1 MIQHMAGATRN
12 KPGRGRLIHVR
23 DKRLRESRHEAT
35 LSCGMKLIY
44 APRAGFGKKLAFVV
58 ADYGSID
65 SAWRENGKRVHVPD
79 GIAHFL
85 EHQLFKKARADLSD
99 VFSERGAYCNA
110 HTSHTQTAYYFQCTE
125 RFAENLDT
133 LLELALTPY
142 FDRKLVDTER
152 DIIIQEINQYRDHP
166 AWVGFQQ
173 MLESLYVKHPLRI
186 DIAGTEETVSAVTP
200 ELLALCHGTFYHPSN
215 LTLIIVGDFNARDVH
230 ETAERLSAK
239 WAPQTTAPRV
249 TRERPAEP
257 AKVAQG
263 RAERR
268 MFIARQRLLLGFKD
282 AKMPEGEGLTRRDL
296 VSTIALD
303 ALFGKEGEAYEQLYN
318 ARLIGNDF
326 GAGYQAETGFGYA
339 VIGGE
344 TDDAAALEAEVLK
357 IIRKARKQGLAEDA
371 MERKR
376 RKVYGTFLRSFN
388 DPESTAYAYLG
399 SIGQRSELFD
409 VPAMLETVT
418 TEEVNQRIR
427 ELLTPNNYTASVLLP
442 QGA

>member
-1 MIQHMAGATRN
+1 MVKASSQLRAI
-12 KPGRGRLIHVR
+12 R
-23 DKRLRESRHEAT
+23 DRQLREVRHEGV

-44 APRAGFGKKLAFVV
+44 APRPGFGKKLAFVV
-58 ADYGSID
+58 ADYGSTD
-65 SAWRENGKRVHVPD
+65 SAWRENGKRVSVPD

-85 EHQLFKKARADLSD
+85 EHQLFKKARGDLSD

-125 RFAENLDT
+125 RFAESLDT

-142 FDRKLVDTER
+142 FDRKLVDVER

-166 AWVGFQQ
+166 GWVGFQQ
-173 MLESLYVKHPLRI
+173 LLESLYVKHPLRI

-200 ELLALCHGTFYHPSN
+200 ELLAMCHGTFYHPSN
-215 LTLIIVGDFNARDVH
+215 LTLIVVGDFEAGFVH

-239 WAPQTTAPRV
+239 WAPDKPAPRI
-249 TRERPAEP
+249 TRERPSEP
-257 AKVAQG
+257 AKVATPK
-263 RAERR
+263 AVRR
-268 MFIARQRLLLGFKD
+268 MFIARQRLLMGFKD
-282 AKMPEGEGLTRRDL
+282 AKMPEGAALTRRDL

-303 ALFGKEGEAYEQLYN
+303 ALFGKEGEAYERLYE

-344 TDDAAALEAEVLK
+344 TADAEALMAEVLK
-357 IIRKARKQGLAEDA
+357 MIREAVRNGVDREV

-376 RKVYGTFLRSFN
+376 RKVYGAFLRSFN
-388 DPESTAYAYLG
+388 DPESTAYSYLN
-399 SIGQRSELFD
+399 SISQNSELFD
-409 VPAMLETVT
+409 VPRMLEEVTV
-418 TEEVNQRIR
+418 EEVNQRIQ
-427 ELLTPNNYTASVLLP
+427 ELLTPANFAASILLP
-442 QGA
+442 LGA